1 MAETVRY
8 IVSRQGNRN
17 LVLDDS
23 SFTVWETELEAE
35 AYSESRTRE
44 SNQPHFVHQVR
55 VSTVS
60 SVRLIPHRTRHT
72 D

>member
-17 LVLDDS
+17 LVLNDS
-23 SFTVWETELEAE
+23 GYTVWDTEAE
-35 AYSESRTRE
+35 AEAHSESRTRE

-55 VSTVS
+55 ISTVS
-60 SVRLIPHRTRHT
+60 SVRLVPNRVRHT

>member
-8 IVSRQGNRN
+8 IVSKQGNRS
-17 LVLDDS
+17 LVLNDPGYS
-23 SFTVWETELEAE
+23 VWNTETEAE
-35 AYSESRTRE
+35 AHSESRTRE
-44 SNQPHFVHQVR
+44 SNLPHFVHQVR

-60 SVRLIPHRTRHT
+60 SVRLVPHRTRHT

>member
-8 IVSRQGNRN
+8 VVSKQGNRN
-17 LVLDDS
+17 LVLSDPGY
-23 SFTVWETELEAE
+23 TVWDTELEAE
-35 AYSESRTRE
+35 THSEFRTRE
-44 SNQPHFVHQVR
+44 SNQPHFIHQVR

-60 SVRLIPHRTRHT
+60 SVRLVPHRTRHT